1 MVKYNVEMK
10 QFIVI
15 NHLCLNEYGTL
26 VCKKPSGRHYQKAH
40 FKQGE
45 LDGVSY
51 AYSIAITFN
60 ILNVLNAEDTS
71 WNRNEHEKATTGWEL
86 IRFLNT
92 PSLYSKRISSND
104 IIKIVKQDYSEFV
117 TIDHTGK
124 RAGIPLKVK
133 ECIDNNIP
141 AILQISFDQYETQW
155 IVVVG
160 YAKDKEDKVSCLLTL
175 DSRKDL
181 RIGCFWNG
189 ILNLDRCI
197 TLKYGFQYITD
208 VVELVGLDDAII
220 LKKR

>member
-1 MVKYNVEMK
+1 MK

-15 NHLCLNEYGTL
+15 DQLRLNEKGAL
-26 VCKKPSGRHYQKAH
+26 VCKNPSRRHYQKAH
-40 FKQGE
+40 FKQGD
-45 LDGVSY
+45 LDGVSC

-175 DSRKDL
+175 DSRKGL
-181 RIGCFWNG
+181 RKGCFWNG

>member
-1 MVKYNVEMK
+1 MK

-15 NHLCLNEYGTL
+15 DQLRLNEKGAL
-26 VCKKPSGRHYQKAH
+26 VCKNPSGRHYQRAH

-45 LDGVSY
+45 LDGVSCV
-51 AYSIAITFN
+51 YSIAITFN
-60 ILNVLNAEDTS
+60 ILIVFNAEDTS

-104 IIKIVKQDYSEFV
+104 IIKKVKQDYSEFV

-141 AILQISFDQYETQW
+141 AILQISFDQYENQW

-181 RIGCFWNG
+181 RIGHFWNG
-189 ILNLDRCI
+189 ILNIDRC
-197 TLKYGFQYITD
+197 TRLKYGFHYVTD
-208 VVELVGLDDAII
+208 TEEWVGLDDAII
-220 LKKR
+220 IKKK

>member
-1 MVKYNVEMK
+1 MK
-10 QFIVI
+10 QFIAI
-15 NHLCLNEYGTL
+15 DQLSLNEHGTL
-26 VCKKPSGRHYQKAH
+26 VCKNPSGRYYLRAH

-45 LDGVSY
+45 LDGVSC

-155 IVVVG
+155 IVV
-160 YAKDKEDKVSCLLTL
+160 
-175 DSRKDL
+175 KDL